1 MVPNFSVWSR
11 RARSMC
17 APENYLYVAS
27 CRWDGVAVAV
37 VVAVNNKQQ
46 QQQQHQNKKT
56 SNQKHRQKRRRGG
69 RLSVFFYLPVA
80 RCVGSGK
87 PKWRFGSAS
96 CVGCVGCMYCTE
108 VCMSLTGR
116 RTTKSNRWRHSPE

>member
-1 MVPNFSVWSR
+1 VPNFSVWSR

-17 APENYLYVAS
+17 APENYKY
-27 CRWDGVAVAV
+27 VAVAV
-37 VVAVNNKQQ
+37 VVAVAVAVDNKQQ
-46 QQQQHQNKKT
+46 QHQTKYPATKNT
-56 SNQKHRQKRRRGG
+56 DRNTDGEG
-69 RLSVFFYLPVA
+69 ECLSFFICLL
-80 RCVGSGK
+80 RVGSGK

-116 RTTKSNRWRHSPE
+116 RTTKSNR